1 MAERGESETERY
13 NSEIRMAQQQVLRF
27 RGPTPPPTAVM
38 RGPPPLL
45 RPPPPFGLMRGP
57 PPPPRPPF
65 GRPPFDPNMP
75 PIPPPSGIPPPL
87 APPHLQRP
95 PFMPPHLGSMP
106 PPGMIFPPG
115 MPPVSSPGA
124 TQNPSQSPAP
134 SQAPTLPPNEE
145 IWVENKTPDG
155 KVYYYN
161 ARTRES
167 AWSKPDGVK
176 VIQQS
181 ELTPLMAAQAQAQV
195 QAAQAAQAQAQA
207 HGQNQGPAQSQTHG
221 PLQGHVQ
228 IQAQNQAGH
237 GQTVTGASPTTSSPA
252 LLASTSTSS
261 VSQSSLANTTT
272 SNSISQLVSSSTAP
286 EQSHS
291 VSVAATTTI
300 VTVATSVPVV
310 SSVQTLSQHLS
321 QTLHA
326 AVPHAVPQPTA
337 AIPAFPPV
345 MVPPFRVPLPGMP
358 IPLPGVL
365 PGMAPPLVPMIH
377 PQVALAASPA
387 TLAGATILSEWSE
400 YKTADGK
407 MYYYNNRTLESTW
420 DKPQELKEKG
430 VGQYELHIPDRMGP
444 AKMGYIYVVADIQQT
459 AQLEKDVE
467 KLKEPAKP
475 EPVAEDPQPM
485 ETGEESPKGEPPK
498 EIKEE
503 PKEEEMT
510 EEEKAAQKARPVAT
524 TPIPGT
530 PWCVVWTGDERV
542 FFYNPTTRL
551 SMWDRPEDLIGRA
564 DVDKIIQEPPHK
576 RGLEDA
582 KKFFKED
589 HESPDDAND
598 DEPIKAKKRKKDDP
612 ETEKETAMEAE
623 IKAARERAIVPLDS
637 RMKQFRDMLLERG
650 VSAFS
655 TWEKELHKTVFDP
668 RYLLL
673 NPKERKQV
681 FDQYV
686 KTRAEEERREKKN
699 KIMQAKEDFKK
710 MMEEGKIS
718 ARNTFSEFAAK
729 HAKDAR
735 FKAIEKMKDRELL
748 FNEYMVAARKK
759 EKEDSKNK
767 GDKARM
773 DFYDLL
779 AGLHLDGQSRW
790 SKVKDKI
797 ENDSRYKAVESSSTR
812 EELFKQYIEK
822 IIKNLDSEKEKELE
836 RQARIE
842 ASLREREREVQ
853 KARSEQTKE
862 IDREREQHKREEAI
876 QNFKA
881 LLSDMVRSSDV
892 SWSDTRRTLRK
903 DHRWESGSLLER
915 EEKEKLFNEHI
926 DALTKKKREHFRQLL
941 DETYT
946 ITLTSTWKEIK
957 KLIKED
963 PRYMKF
969 SSSDRKRQREFEE
982 YLRDKHITAKADF
995 RTLLKETKFITYR
1008 SKKLVQESDQHL
1020 KDVEKILQNDKRYL
1034 VLDCIPD
1041 ERRKLIVSYVDDL
1054 DRRGPPPPPTASE
1067 PARRST
1073 K

>member
-1 MAERGESETERY
+1 MAERGGGGAGAGGGEGEAAAERY
-13 NSEIRMAQQQVLRF
+13 GSELRMAQQQALRF
-27 RGPTPPPTAVM
+27 RGPAPPPNAVM
-38 RGPPPLL
+38 RGPPPLM
-45 RPPPPFGLMRGP
+45 RPPPPFGMMRGP

-75 PIPPPSGIPPPL
+75 PMPPPGGIPPPMG
-87 APPHLQRP
+87 PPHLQRP
-95 PFMPPHLGSMP
+95 PFMPPPMGSMP
-106 PPGMIFPPG
+106 PPPGMMFPPG
-115 MPPVSSPGA
+115 MPPVTAPG
-124 TQNPSQSPAP
+124 TPAM
-134 SQAPTLPPNEE
+134 PPAEE

-155 KVYYYN
+155 KVYFYN

-181 ELTPLMAAQAQAQV
+181 ELTPMLAAQAQAV
-195 QAAQAAQAQAQA
+195 
-207 HGQNQGPAQSQTHG
+207 
-221 PLQGHVQ
+221 
-228 IQAQNQAGH
+228 
-237 GQTVTGASPTTSSPA
+237 GASTPTTSSPA
-252 LLASTSTSS
+252 AAASPSTSSSTPASSTST
-261 VSQSSLANTTT
+261 TTT
-272 SNSISQLVSSSTAP
+272 ATSGSQTISTPTTQDQSPSSGVSVATP
-286 EQSHS
+286 S
-291 VSVAATTTI
+291 VSVSTSAPSAT
-300 VTVATSVPVV
+300 P
-310 SSVQTLSQHLS
+310 VQTVPQPVP
-321 QTLHA
+321 QTLPP

-365 PGMAPPLVPMIH
+365 PGMAPPIVPMIH
-377 PQVALAASPA
+377 PQVAIAASPA
-387 TLAGATILSEWSE
+387 ALAGAAPVSEWTE

-407 MYYYNNRTLESTW
+407 TYYYNNRTLESTW
-420 DKPQELKEKG
+420 EKPQELKEK
-430 VGQYELHIPDRMGP
+430 E
-444 AKMGYIYVVADIQQT
+444 KME
-459 AQLEKDVE
+459 EKI
-467 KLKEPAKP
+467 KEPSK
-475 EPVAEDPQPM
+475 EPSEEPLPM
-485 ETGEESPKGEPPK
+485 ETEEEEPK
-498 EIKEE
+498 EEPLKELMKEE

-510 EEEKAAQKARPVAT
+510 EEEKAAQKAKPVAT

-551 SMWDRPEDLIGRA
+551 SMWDRPDDLIGRA

-576 RGLEDA
+576 KGMEEG
-582 KKFFKED
+582 KKLIREE
-589 HESPDDAND
+589 HESTEEANE
-598 DEPIKAKKRKKDDP
+598 DEPIKIKKRKKDDNKDMDS
-612 ETEKETAMEAE
+612 EKEAAMEAE
-623 IKAARERAIVPLDS
+623 IKAARERAIVPLEA
-637 RMKQFRDMLLERG
+637 RMKQFKDMLLERG

-655 TWEKELHKTVFDP
+655 TWEKELHKIVFDP

-686 KTRAEEERREKKN
+686 KTRAEEERKEKKN

-710 MMEEGKIS
+710 MMEEAKINP
-718 ARNTFSEFAAK
+718 RTTFSEFAAK
-729 HAKDAR
+729 HAKDSR
-735 FKAIEKMKDRELL
+735 FKAIEKMKDREAL
-748 FNEYMVAARKK
+748 FNEFITAARKK
-759 EKEDSKNK
+759 EKEDSKSRGEK
-767 GDKARM
+767 IKM
-773 DFYDLL
+773 DFFELL
-779 AGLHLDGQSRW
+779 ANHHLDSQSRW
-790 SKVKDKI
+790 SKVKDKV
-797 ENDSRYKAVESSSTR
+797 ETDPRYKAVDSSSQR
-812 EELFKQYIEK
+812 EDLFKQYIEK
-822 IIKNLDSEKEKELE
+822 IAKNLDSEKEKELE

-926 DALTKKKREHFRQLL
+926 EALTKKKREHFRQLL
-941 DETYT
+941 DETSA
-946 ITLTSTWKEIK
+946 ITLTSTWKEVK
-957 KLIKED
+957 KIIKED
-963 PRYMKF
+963 PRCIKF
-969 SSSDRKRQREFEE
+969 SSSDRKKQREFEE
-982 YLRDKHITAKADF
+982 YIRDKYITAKADF

-1008 SKKLVQESDQHL
+1008 SKKLIQESDQHL

-1034 VLDCIPD
+1034 VLDCVPE

-1067 PARRST
+1067 PTRRTT